1 MKVNGKTTGLFVARA
16 ARSTARF
23 LYDTTRGNVGL
34 PRVTATGKI
43 TTLALRRIDAVSA
56 FRFGLIFG
64 PLFYTLVGLALW
76 LNGVGIG
83 HFEYLGGVLKAILF
97 GGIGG
102 FMIAAVYNAIAQ
114 RFGPLKVDLEV
125 IVHEPQNRSRP
136 R

>member
-1 MKVNGKTTGLFVARA
+1 MKVNGKIAGLFAARA

-23 LYDTTRGNVGL
+23 VYDSTRTIRVM
-34 PRVTATGKI
+34 PRATGTGKI
-43 TTLALRRIDAVSA
+43 TSLALRRIDTVSA

-64 PLFYTLVGLALW
+64 PLFYTLVGLALS
-76 LNGVGIG
+76 LNGIGIG

-102 FMIAAVYNAIAQ
+102 FLIAAVYNAIAQ

-125 IVHEPQNRSRP
+125 IVHESQKQSRP